1 MSEYKGRC
9 ACGAV
14 SYEIDRTPLIVHAC
28 HCSDCQRLTGS
39 AFAIN
44 LVFEAK
50 AVTTTSGAPSYVQ
63 NLLQIALTMLPSG
76 FPGMVGAETSTIA
89 APAVPSRRQA
99 AFFICSR

>member
-1 MSEYKGRC
+1 M
-9 ACGAV
+9 GA
-14 SYEIDRTPLIVHAC
+14 LA
-28 HCSDCQRLTGS
+28 
-39 AFAIN
+39 
-44 LVFEAK
+44 
-50 AVTTTSGAPSYVQ
+50 GAGAAPALFYLSYVQ